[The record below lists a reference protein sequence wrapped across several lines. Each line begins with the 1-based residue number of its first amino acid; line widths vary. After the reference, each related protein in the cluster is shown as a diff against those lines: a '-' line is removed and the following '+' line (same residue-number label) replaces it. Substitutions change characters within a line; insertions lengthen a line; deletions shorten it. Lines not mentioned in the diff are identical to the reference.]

1 MNIHELLEHRHSV
14 YLKWD
19 EKLPGRT
26 ACGRDIACYSIVRL
40 LVHDA
45 INWQRHENTRGYL
58 SDSDRPTTPATDAAL
73 LLQFIEEHDAEV
85 ETP

>member
-1 MNIHELLEHRHSV
+1 MNIHELLERRHSA

-26 ACGRDIACYSIVRL
+26 ADGRDIACYSIVRL

-45 INWQRHENTRGYL
+45 INRQRYENTRGYFRK
-58 SDSDRPTTPATDAAL
+58 SDRPTTPPTDAAL
-73 LLQFIEEHDAEV
+73 LLQFIEEYDAEV
-85 ETP
+85 EAP